1 MNPLHTTKLLNYKK
15 LLSSIALERELV
27 ELAEYIDKFDPSVVS
42 SSNGAQKAVGV
53 YNITVAPEATCDGC
67 Q

>member
-15 LLSSIALERELV
+15 ILSEIALERGLLELSV
-27 ELAEYIDKFDPSVVS
+27 YIDKFDPSTS
-42 SSNGAQKAVGV
+42 CAQDVPT
-53 YNITVAPEATCDGC
+53 YNITKAPEATCDGC